1 MCDETG
7 VRKEVDMAMTESA
20 PGDVEDSLKSIY
32 WRRSVLD
39 SERGVLVIIANF
51 GCFGASSSCGHRRSA
66 AFDSRF
72 ANSRERRYH
81 LLGDGRGV
89 SGGAGVGLRTS
100 RI

>member
-7 VRKEVDMAMTESA
+7 VRKEVDMAMTESK
-20 PGDVEDSLKSIY
+20 PGDVEDLLKSIY

-39 SERGVLVIIANF
+39 SERGMLVIIVNF
-51 GCFGASSSCGHRRSA
+51 GCFGASSSHGHRRST

-72 ANSRERRYH
+72 ANSRERCYH

-89 SGGAGVGLRTS
+89 SSGTGVGLRTS
-100 RI
+100 